1 MFSVKKIAELKFTGR
16 TSEFGRTTELK
27 IANEQIIKKYAK

>member
-1 MFSVKKIAELKFTGR
+1 MFLVKKIAELKFTGW
-16 TSEFGRTTELK
+16 TSEFGRTAELK